1 MVSDPILYDN
11 KFINS
16 CILFPLDSDDED
28 LPSHNYRT
36 AMAYR
41 RRSVFAEA
49 YNPGGEEE
57 VEKVGLVKGVYG
69 ISFIFKIV
77 HPKTDEQRRRL
88 VEAVKKIFLFK
99 SLDQVSVG
107 SACSLSFSLAPVS
120 CDKVVSCVNS

>member
-1 MVSDPILYDN
+1 MYSIP
-11 KFINS
+11 S
-16 CILFPLDSDDED
+16 PPLDSDDED
-28 LPSHNYRT
+28 LPSDNYRT

-57 VEKVGLVKGVYG
+57 VEKVGLVKGAYG

-107 SACSLSFSLAPVS
+107 SPCSLSCSCFLYS
-120 CDKVVSCVNS
+120 CDKAVSYVNSWQRELVWY